1 MRCSEVREVLPAY
14 LKDGDVSLAVRRHLS
29 RCDECTTE
37 LARYEALMNGL
48 GSLEV
53 VASEPPPE
61 LRAQLIAIPQ
71 RDRVAA
77 VRHHVTRNRHAYV
90 GGAAVALAGAVGAA
104 LWAGRRRR
112 VATA

>member
-48 GSLEV
+48 GSLEI
-53 VASEPPPE
+53 VASEPPAQ
-61 LRAQLIAIPQ
+61 LRAALIAIPE
-71 RDRVAA
+71 RDRVTA
-77 VRHHVTRNRHAYV
+77 VRHHVVRNRNAYV
-90 GGAAVALAGAVGAA
+90 GGAAVAVAGAVGAVV
-104 LWAGRRRR
+104 WAGRRRR
-112 VATA
+112 LATA